1 MKRSI
6 IIMLLALAAVMLPV
20 FAFADVKVPE
30 PHEYSIYYYNNDTSC
45 FDSYAADWRNALK
58 TAFEQK
64 YVNEDGEEV
73 FVQNFT
79 DNYKID
85 VTCYDDITYKDLL
98 GISGI
103 LRTIYSRNGL
113 KQPPAYFGAGTK
125 QSITDYGNQEAFAA
139 ECNSDEPIALTGEQF
154 YMLEGNSIAHM
165 ELNVEPGVCGTEV
178 KVNEGLPED
187 ASPNTT
193 ASVHPV
199 VTFDDDNFVFAKDTN
214 SPVPDL
220 DYSYWIVPDYDKGY
234 FEFFDGKMTG
244 GTEYTACVMF
254 EPKFGS
260 VFSLQPEYINV
271 NNGKAVYC
279 TMIDDKIQIYIDVP
293 AVHDYDEGK
302 VTKKPT
308 LTEEGLKVYTCKGCG
323 DTKEEVVAKLIKNTM
338 KVSGKKVPLKAKT
351 LKKKNVAISR
361 KKAISLSANK
371 GTVTY
376 KKVSVTSKKYAKKFT
391 VNKKNGTITA
401 KKGLKKGKYTIKIQ
415 VKAAGTATYA
425 PLAKNVKVTVVVK

>member
-20 FAFADVKVPE
+20 FAFADAKVPE

-234 FEFFDGKMTG
+234 FEYERDGFGPVCPDLEATVDAVIQYLENGCEMEPVYRERVDAFFG
-244 GTEYTACVMF
+244 
-254 EPKFGS
+254 P
-260 VFSLQPEYINV
+260 QPENRCL
-271 NNGKAVYC
+271 AVVDA
-279 TMIDDKIQIYIDVP
+279 I
-293 AVHDYDEGK
+293 
-302 VTKKPT
+302 KKLGRRP
-308 LTEEGLKVYTCKGCG
+308 E
-323 DTKEEVVAKLIKNTM
+323 
-338 KVSGKKVPLKAKT
+338 
-351 LKKKNVAISR
+351 
-361 KKAISLSANK
+361 
-371 GTVTY
+371 
-376 KKVSVTSKKYAKKFT
+376 
-391 VNKKNGTITA
+391 
-401 KKGLKKGKYTIKIQ
+401 
-415 VKAAGTATYA
+415 
-425 PLAKNVKVTVVVK
+425 